1 MIYEVNAQI
10 LKMLNESDFRP
21 ANKEVLEA
29 IINAPRKAYNLNRAF
44 DEFEKW
50 FNILPKN
57 NSTSVD
63 DLLSACTGLY
73 TYYFYL
79 KKHLVK
85 IDNYKVLYSRVD
97 RLKHHDVRYFEN
109 NVHEMFDLVANCFT
123 LTKGEIPEIKLV
135 DNIEKKD
142 VEFLYKCFIGA
153 YSKLFTWITIQE
165 MELQHLNSF
174 SWSNRVLGKDLEMQY
189 GNALAQNLSQSGD
202 LTQYLPNATI
212 IPGPQFALV
221 SFCENTSKLYYSTQ
235 NVISASLINTKS
247 HKCFHDRAFGFM
259 YNFSTDNLFA
269 MSFEDAN
276 SYCWW
281 DNTLEHLL
289 TLLIKG
295 EPLLSVI
302 QGIQASPIDLS
313 PLYNF
318 DELLAKTEK
327 YNEVLLKPQIKPY
340 GIFVWEDEL
349 KDNFIQVCSLSTV
362 MQLPLFICREDGS
375 LVVINWQGIFE
386 DIKKYLEKI
395 TIKQF

>member
-1 MIYEVNAQI
+1 MIYEVNAHL

-57 NSTSVD
+57 SNTNID
-63 DLLSACTGLY
+63 ALLSACTGLY

-79 KKHLVK
+79 KEHLEKV
-85 IDNYKVLYSRVD
+85 DNYEVLYSRVD
-97 RLKHHDVRYFEN
+97 RLEHHDVCYFEN
-109 NVHEMFDLVANCFT
+109 NVHEMFDLIANCFT
-123 LTKGEIPEIKLV
+123 LTKGKIPEIKLV
-135 DNIEKKD
+135 DDIEKKD

-165 MELQHLNSF
+165 NELQHLNSF
-174 SWSNRVLGKDLEMQY
+174 SWSDRVLGKDWEMQY
-189 GNALAQNLSQSGD
+189 GNTLAQNLTRSGD
-202 LTQYLPNATI
+202 LAQYLPKATI
-212 IPGPQFALV
+212 IPGPQFVLV

-276 SYCWW
+276 SSCWW
-281 DNTLEHLL
+281 NNTLEHLL

-327 YNEVLLKPQIKPY
+327 YNEVLLKPQIKTY

-349 KDNFIQVCSLSTV
+349 KDHFSQVCSLSTV
-362 MQLPLFICREDGS
+362 FCVPLFICRADGS
-375 LVVINWQGIFE
+375 LVVINWQNVFE
-386 DIKKYLEKI
+386 DVKKYLEKI
-395 TIKQF
+395 Y